1 MINLVLKREGREEE
15 KRERRK
21 DGDGRG
27 KGEEG
32 GRKEEGGREEEE
44 GRKKGRDYQ
53 MIALNL
59 KFPPLSLC

>member
-1 MINLVLKREGREEE
+1 MHLKREGREEE

-21 DGDGRG
+21 DGEGGGRG
-27 KGEEG
+27 
-32 GRKEEGGREEEE
+32 EGGREEERGREKEE

-59 KFPPLSLC
+59 KFPPLSLG